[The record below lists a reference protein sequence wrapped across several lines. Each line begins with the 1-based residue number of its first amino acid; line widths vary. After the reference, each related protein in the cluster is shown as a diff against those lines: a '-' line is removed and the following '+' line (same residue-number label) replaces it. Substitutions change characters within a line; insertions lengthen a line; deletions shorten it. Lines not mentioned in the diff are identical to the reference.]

1 MIKFDVF
8 GTLMSVLRNRD
19 EWQLFVESETSIR
32 RRVYDVVIPEELRE
46 DELAGYLDD
55 IYHEYASEKHPSVK
69 QIS

>member
-1 MIKFDVF
+1 MIRFDVY
-8 GTLMSVLRNRD
+8 GTLMSVHRNRD

-55 IYHEYASEKHPSVK
+55 IYHENASEKHPSVK